1 MGLMEQFCRIY
12 RSPVKSIG
20 VSWCPLG
27 EGSGRPR
34 GSCGVC
40 RGVLEDLMG
49 SLGEEDLRGR
59 VREGHVG
66 FLEIRVGLSWG
77 PRGSHEVSLCS
88 RRALLG
94 FLRVSWGS

>member
-1 MGLMEQFCRIY
+1 
-12 RSPVKSIG
+12 
-20 VSWCPLG
+20 
-27 EGSGRPR
+27 
-34 GSCGVC
+34 
-40 RGVLEDLMG
+40 MG

-77 PRGSHEVSLCS
+77 PRGSHEVSLGT